1 MSEQSYRSAGTLL
14 AQLASGETTSVALVN
29 HYFSR
34 MAQFNKPLNAV
45 VQQHYALAL
54 EAAAR
59 ADRERLEGR
68 ARGVLHG
75 LPCTVKESF
84 DVQGWLTT
92 SGAHYLKDNRAT
104 QDAPAIARLRAA
116 GAILMGKTNVPMMT
130 ADWQTYNDLY
140 GTTHNLWDRQ
150 RSPGGSSGGAAVA
163 VAADFTPVEF
173 GSDLFGSLRIPAHYT
188 GVYAHRCSLGL
199 MSVRG
204 HVPGGG
210 PQATDEPDL
219 STAGPMAR
227 SAADLRLMMRA
238 LSTFWVEPPRIPDFS
253 RYQAKAN
260 YRVCTWFSAPH
271 HEIDQQIAQRFQ
283 SFIDKLRAQPGVEVD
298 DAMPADIDPDAL
310 FDIAVKLSGRLVSTA
325 LNGRQRLTAGLA
337 ALGFRLVGKLADVPE
352 GITSYYQGML
362 KDSGE
367 QRNTDKLR
375 HEYSRVIET
384 LFARYDVLL
393 TPVSP
398 VLAFAHMQQPVR
410 KRKLIVNGEPQDYNE
425 HLFWNM
431 LATVFGLPAT
441 VYPLAKTM
449 DELPCGIQII
459 SGHFHDDV
467 TINFAE
473 FCESISGGFTV
484 PEGY

>member
-34 MAQFNKPLNAV
+34 MAQFNKSLNAV

-92 SGAHYLKDNRAT
+92 SGANYLKDNRAT
-104 QDAPAIARLRAA
+104 QDAPSIARLRAA

-188 GVYAHRCSLGL
+188 GVYA
-199 MSVRG
+199 
-204 HVPGGG
+204 
-210 PQATDEPDL
+210 
-219 STAGPMAR
+219 
-227 SAADLRLMMRA
+227 
-238 LSTFWVEPPRIPDFS
+238 
-253 RYQAKAN
+253 
-260 YRVCTWFSAPH
+260 
-271 HEIDQQIAQRFQ
+271 
-283 SFIDKLRAQPGVEVD
+283 
-298 DAMPADIDPDAL
+298 
-310 FDIAVKLSGRLVSTA
+310 
-325 LNGRQRLTAGLA
+325 
-337 ALGFRLVGKLADVPE
+337 
-352 GITSYYQGML
+352 
-362 KDSGE
+362 
-367 QRNTDKLR
+367 
-375 HEYSRVIET
+375 
-384 LFARYDVLL
+384 
-393 TPVSP
+393 
-398 VLAFAHMQQPVR
+398 
-410 KRKLIVNGEPQDYNE
+410 IVVAWG
-425 HLFWNM
+425 
-431 LATVFGLPAT
+431 
-441 VYPLAKTM
+441 
-449 DELPCGIQII
+449 
-459 SGHFHDDV
+459 
-467 TINFAE
+467 
-473 FCESISGGFTV
+473 
-484 PEGY
+484 

>member
-104 QDAPAIARLRAA
+104 QDAPSIARLRAA

-238 LSTFWVEPPRIPDFS
+238 LSTCV
-253 RYQAKAN
+253 
-260 YRVCTWFSAPH
+260 V
-271 HEIDQQIAQRFQ
+271 
-283 SFIDKLRAQPGVEVD
+283 
-298 DAMPADIDPDAL
+298 
-310 FDIAVKLSGRLVSTA
+310 
-325 LNGRQRLTAGLA
+325 
-337 ALGFRLVGKLADVPE
+337 
-352 GITSYYQGML
+352 
-362 KDSGE
+362 
-367 QRNTDKLR
+367 
-375 HEYSRVIET
+375 
-384 LFARYDVLL
+384 
-393 TPVSP
+393 
-398 VLAFAHMQQPVR
+398 AH
-410 KRKLIVNGEPQDYNE
+410 
-425 HLFWNM
+425 
-431 LATVFGLPAT
+431 
-441 VYPLAKTM
+441 
-449 DELPCGIQII
+449 
-459 SGHFHDDV
+459 
-467 TINFAE
+467 
-473 FCESISGGFTV
+473 
-484 PEGY
+484 

>member
-1 MSEQSYRSAGTLL
+1 M
-14 AQLASGETTSVALVN
+14 
-29 HYFSR
+29 
-34 MAQFNKPLNAV
+34 
-45 VQQHYALAL
+45 
-54 EAAAR
+54 
-59 ADRERLEGR
+59 
-68 ARGVLHG
+68 
-75 LPCTVKESF
+75 
-84 DVQGWLTT
+84 
-92 SGAHYLKDNRAT
+92 
-104 QDAPAIARLRAA
+104 
-116 GAILMGKTNVPMMT
+116 
-130 ADWQTYNDLY
+130 
-140 GTTHNLWDRQ
+140 
-150 RSPGGSSGGAAVA
+150 
-163 VAADFTPVEF
+163 EF